1 MNPHAELARERKAG
15 ELASVLLYTHA
26 LWAGMVRDLL
36 DMEDDGEATD
46 PWFRLVEEHA
56 GVNEASAA
64 TWHRVAEILEE
75 RAARSRSTSGT
86 ESA

>member
-1 MNPHAELARERKAG
+1 MNPHADLARERKAQ
-15 ELASVLLYTHA
+15 ELASVLLYTHST
-26 LWAGMVRDLL
+26 WAGMVRDLL
-36 DMEDDGEATD
+36 DMEEKGEATD

-56 GVNEASAA
+56 GTNEASAA
-64 TWHRVAEILEE
+64 TWARVAEILEE